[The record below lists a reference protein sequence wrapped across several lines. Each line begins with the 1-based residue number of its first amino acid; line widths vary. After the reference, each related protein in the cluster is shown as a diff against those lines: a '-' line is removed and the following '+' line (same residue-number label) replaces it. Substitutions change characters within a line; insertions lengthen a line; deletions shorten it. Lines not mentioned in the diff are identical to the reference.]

1 MGELVR
7 RAEPVESW
15 PMKLLDPPQRCA
27 PGRPRRRLPARDKLG
42 WGAPRWRETKS
53 INRPRPA
60 SELGQSSF
68 PTD

>member
-27 PGRPRRRLPARDKLG
+27 PGRPRRPLPARVGVHPGGARRKATLG
-42 WGAPRWRETKS
+42 RAPRPS
-53 INRPRPA
+53 
-60 SELGQSSF
+60 
-68 PTD
+68 